1 MRIYGVG
8 RLPRKVI
15 ITYQPFLTTI
25 LEKKIASNI
34 TEPSGLVHDPALRG
48 SETVDYT

>member
-1 MRIYGVG
+1 MRIYGAE
-8 RLPRKVI
+8 RLPRNVI

-34 TEPSGLVHDPALRG
+34 TESSGLGQRQLTIPEVK
-48 SETVDYT
+48 EC